1 MNKPPFWLACTIT
14 AANIFAVL
22 DMPYGYYQFL
32 RLIVT
37 GYAGYVSYVYFTRGP
52 RQWGWVFGTVAL
64 LYNPVFLVTMSKEF
78 HTVVNLAVAGLM
90 IFEFYKLRD
99 IEQPPASVSE
109 VKEEP
114 KTAPPLRNA
123 THSEKTSG
131 GLFRVVFPPL
141 LALAIGVGIIAAMT
155 YVNSRPS
162 DEASEVTNAES
173 SPAEFPAEA
182 SAPLPLD
189 ELPTAA
195 TSSDDAGLNEA
206 IPTVGAFTDKVDA
219 AARQFTEVLK
229 AEGMIGAET
238 YSKNCQNAAQQSS
251 DILQTDYCT
260 AFDMAALLID
270 QGVTSESGLPQ
281 NEYFKSRASA
291 LDGDYARFTQASQN
305 RTELI
310 WQEVKSA
317 LAPAMYEPGI

>member
-1 MNKPPFWLACTIT
+1 MNRPPFWLACTI
-14 AANIFAVL
+14 AGANILAVL

-37 GYAGYVSYVYFTRGP
+37 GYAGYVSYLYFRRGP
-52 RQWGWVFGTVAL
+52 SQWGWVFGTVAL

-78 HTVVNLAVAGLM
+78 HTLVNLAVAGLVV
-90 IFEFYKLRD
+90 FELYKLRG
-99 IEQPPASVSE
+99 IEQPSASVPE
-109 VKEEP
+109 VKEAP
-114 KTAPPLRNA
+114 KTAPPPKNA
-123 THSEKTSG
+123 IHSEEASG
-131 GLFRVVFPPL
+131 GFFRVVFPPL

-155 YVNSRPS
+155 YVKSRPS
-162 DEASEVTNAES
+162 DDASEVTNVES
-173 SPAEFPAEA
+173 SPAEFPAEG
-182 SAPLPLD
+182 SAPLSLD
-189 ELPTAA
+189 ELPTADS
-195 TSSDDAGLNEA
+195 SSDDAGLNDA
-206 IPTVGAFTDKVDA
+206 VPTVGAFTDKVDA
-219 AARQFTEVLK
+219 AARQFTEILK

-281 NEYFKSRASA
+281 NQYFKSRASA
-291 LDGDYARFTQASQN
+291 LDGDYARFSQASQN

-317 LAPAMYEPGI
+317 LALAMHEPGI